1 MPKNSNVIIILE
13 EGTITYKCLISVV
26 TEDYQI
32 NITKRFSIVMSK
44 FDKLF
49 YAI

>member
-32 NITKRFSIVMSK
+32 KHNKKVLNSHVKI
-44 FDKLF
+44 
-49 YAI
+49 